1 MTLPE
6 TVEITCIDEAGNRHP
21 VRGRVGLS
29 LMEVL
34 KEKDLLAGECG
45 GGLACASCH
54 VWLDPA
60 QADRFDPPSEAEEDM
75 LDVAFH
81 LRETS
86 RLSCQLL
93 LSGDSDGL
101 LVTLP
106 HGAG

>member
-1 MTLPE
+1 MTAPE
-6 TVEITCIDEAGNRHP
+6 MVEITCVDETGNRHL
-21 VRGRVGLS
+21 VRGHVGLS

-34 KEKDLLAGECG
+34 KERDLLVGECG

-54 VWLDPA
+54 VWVDPA

-86 RLSCQLL
+86 RLSCQLML
-93 LSGDSDGL
+93 TEATEGL
-101 LVTLP
+101 IIRLP

>member
-1 MTLPE
+1 MTEPE
-6 TVEITCIDEAGNRHP
+6 TVDITCIDEAGNRHV
-21 VRGRVGLS
+21 VRGRAGLS

-34 KEKDLLAGECG
+34 KEKNLLVGECG

-86 RLSCQLL
+86 RLSCQLML
-93 LSGDSDGL
+93 TADADGL
-101 LVTLP
+101 LIRLP